1 MALRLPFRED
11 FENWTTSE
19 VADLLKQ
26 CGMQE
31 CTVVL
36 DTLGLNG
43 HTFLNITECD
53 LNKFNI
59 MYQPQL
65 QKMVQD
71 IKKNEGGLMQKIKKF
86 QNDQV
91 ALFCKT
97 GKDTWDRITNKGP
110 PSVPRRD
117 YASGNPGDEEEQWS
131 DDFDSDYENA
141 DEQSDS
147 ETYVVPSED
156 GGDDNYEPP
165 PTEQE
170 NIIPKAF
177 SFSASDGAYADK
189 HGSRQLPSVPSRPL
203 PKPKQPLPRP
213 AQLLPKP
220 TPLPTSS
227 QTLPKATPNKPL
239 PKPQFIPRS
248 QAMSQAQSAINKQV
262 GSLKQQCNDED
273 DYIVPEEEEEDDNYI
288 EPTQDPPLRKIL
300 EPAPAVVRTNKPP
313 PPTTSRLPS
322 HQSAGEDDRA
332 VYEVPE
338 NESKPSPPPNRNSL
352 PLPRRN
358 CPPKVEPTPDEYE
371 TCDNHIADNRLEPQ
385 IKFPSPLPRNGKP
398 KTPIPPK
405 PKPSLPPWESNS
417 NSDKPTATERRRISS
432 VGAELPL
439 LPPIGQKLPVPIP
452 KPNIISKAPEIAG
465 RTVVPAA
472 RNHTARTPSTGE
484 QEAGVFNKDWY
495 ASTCDRKTA
504 EEALYAS
511 YKDGSFL
518 VRKSSGQDSNQPY
531 TLVVFYNR
539 RVYNIPV
546 RFIETTRQYALGR
559 EKSGEERFNSV
570 AEMIDNHQR
579 TSLVLIDSQNNTKDS
594 TKLKHAV
601 RVP

>member
-1 MALRLPFRED
+1 
-11 FENWTTSE
+11 
-19 VADLLKQ
+19 
-26 CGMQE
+26 
-31 CTVVL
+31 
-36 DTLGLNG
+36 
-43 HTFLNITECD
+43 
-53 LNKFNI
+53 
-59 MYQPQL
+59 QL

-71 IKKNEGGLMQKIKKF
+71 IKKNEGGLMQKIKK
-86 QNDQV
+86 
-91 ALFCKT
+91 
-97 GKDTWDRITNKGP
+97 ITNKGP

-220 TPLPTSS
+220 APLPTSS

-248 QAMSQAQSAINKQV
+248 QAMSQAQSAINKQ
-262 GSLKQQCNDED
+262 D
-273 DYIVPEEEEEDDNYI
+273 DYIVPEEEDDNYI

-300 EPAPAVVRTNKPP
+300 EP
-313 PPTTSRLPS
+313 
-322 HQSAGEDDRA
+322 
-332 VYEVPE
+332 
-338 NESKPSPPPNRNSL
+338 
-352 PLPRRN
+352 
-358 CPPKVEPTPDEYE
+358 
-371 TCDNHIADNRLEPQ
+371 
-385 IKFPSPLPRNGKP
+385 
-398 KTPIPPK
+398 
-405 PKPSLPPWESNS
+405 
-417 NSDKPTATERRRISS
+417 DKPTATERRRISS

-452 KPNIISKAPEIAG
+452 KPNIISKAPEIAS
-465 RTVVPAA
+465 RTMVPPA